1 MTNLL
6 AKGRELGYTANQVRA
21 IIKEQQLLFSR
32 EKRIKE
38 VLECDN
44 LEDIKILLIDW
55 IDKGYLE

>member
-6 AKGRELGYTANQVRA
+6 AKGRELGYTANQVRT

>member
-32 EKRIKE
+32 KKRIKE